1 MKIYILF
8 IFLLGLSIIVLLG
21 FISSGSEIKIGS
33 KAPKFSLLD
42 QDGNNFSLEKYKG
55 KKLVIYFFPRT
66 STPGWTKQACGF
78 RDQYEV
84 YKNNNIEIIGISY
97 DARKK
102 QKDFVKKHAL
112 NFLILS
118 DFEKKVSKLY
128 GVDTYFFPRRVSFLI
143 DEKGIIFDVVK
154 DVSLDQYAENI
165 INIFKKNNLLNGN
178 DDKE

>member
-1 MKIYILF
+1 M
-8 IFLLGLSIIVLLG
+8 
-21 FISSGSEIKIGS
+21 
-33 KAPKFSLLD
+33 
-42 QDGNNFSLEKYKG
+42 YK
-55 KKLVIYFFPRT
+55 K
-66 STPGWTKQACGF
+66 
-78 RDQYEV
+78 
-84 YKNNNIEIIGISY
+84 NNIEIIGISY
-97 DARKK
+97 DARQK
-102 QKDFVKKHAL
+102 QKDFTKKHAL

-143 DEKGIIFDVVK
+143 DEKGIIFDIVK